1 MAARRRDLLIL
12 GGVGLA
18 AAAVG
23 ALVGPMLVQSRS
35 GAADLL
41 AARFPDLAGRQ
52 RKLLEWQGRV
62 LVCNF
67 WATWCAPCREEIP
80 LFVSV
85 RDRFVSKGIEIV
97 GIGIDNASKIS
108 EFVEIYKVSYPILVA
123 GAEALELMRKLGNTA
138 GGLPFTVFLDRQ
150 GALAHRKIGPIKAP
164 ELEEKLAELLAI

>member
-1 MAARRRDLLIL
+1 MAASRRDLLIL

-23 ALVGPMLVQSRS
+23 GLVGPMLVQSRS
-35 GAADLL
+35 GATDLL

-80 LFVSV
+80 LLVSI
-85 RDRFVSKGIEIV
+85 RDRLVTKGIEIV
-97 GIGIDNASKIS
+97 GIGVDNAAKIS
-108 EFVEIYKVSYPILVA
+108 EFVKIYEVSYPILVA

-150 GALAHRKIGPIKAP
+150 GALAHRKLGPIKAA
-164 ELEEKLAELLAI
+164 ELEEKLAELLAL

>member
-1 MAARRRDLLIL
+1 MLAGRRDLLIL
-12 GGVGLA
+12 GSVALA
-18 AAAVG
+18 AAGAG

-41 AARFPDLAGRQ
+41 AARFADLAGRP

-80 LFVSV
+80 LLASAREKFL
-85 RDRFVSKGIEIV
+85 SKGVEIV
-97 GIGIDNASKIS
+97 GIGIDHASKIS
-108 EFVEIYKVSYPILVA
+108 EFVKTYNIGYPILVA
-123 GAEALELMRKLGNTA
+123 GSEALALMRKLGNTA

-150 GALAHRKIGPIKAP
+150 GSLADRKLGPIKAT
-164 ELEEKLAELLAI
+164 ELEQKLTELVPA